1 MSDLIII
8 INPSGSQCIGE
19 FVTDKDS
26 DGSSQ
31 TSPVDFPQ
39 CRYLALYEFQR
50 LLGLTDQDLH
60 GLLKVVGKSCM
71 CMLDFNFGNL
81 TISLT
86 GFDDGEVRL
95 GLDLEQGTMEKSA
108 GYRFQLAD
116 LAFLGKQKKLED
128 FGGK

>member
-1 MSDLIII
+1 
-8 INPSGSQCIGE
+8 
-19 FVTDKDS
+19 
-26 DGSSQ
+26 
-31 TSPVDFPQ
+31 
-39 CRYLALYEFQR
+39 
-50 LLGLTDQDLH
+50 
-60 GLLKVVGKSCM
+60 
-71 CMLDFNFGNL
+71 MLDFNFGNL